1 MCTIVIKEFRNIKA
15 VEIPQD
21 INKLHDPQRLN
32 VLRCQQ
38 VILSLTQMSKL
49 ATTYAST
56 MPNWMTRE
64 FFQPESER
72 NRISVHEYC
81 KSASIRTMRRMDD
94 LELVDFFEQQLK
106 SKDNFASAFEHV
118 LKTKLKAYMKKY
130 VLIQPGDWPCQ
141 FFSRQLVYETIAN
154 LLPSMLTPQTLG
166 NNDDLTTTDNIHP
179 TPRAVNHDSA
189 RICTSSSTTTRVL
202 PPLAAAIPMIGPLH
216 ISINSREHVLLS
228 FHPFF
233 KRVYEHLFP
242 HKT

>member
-21 INKLHDPQRLN
+21 INKLHDPQGLN

-130 VLIQPGDWPCQ
+130 VLIQPGD
-141 FFSRQLVYETIAN
+141 
-154 LLPSMLTPQTLG
+154 
-166 NNDDLTTTDNIHP
+166 
-179 TPRAVNHDSA
+179 
-189 RICTSSSTTTRVL
+189 
-202 PPLAAAIPMIGPLH
+202 
-216 ISINSREHVLLS
+216 
-228 FHPFF
+228 
-233 KRVYEHLFP
+233 
-242 HKT
+242 